1 MSHYFA
7 FLELFSR
14 EGGIQSYVMDVLTA
28 YQDWAKEKGCR
39 GTVALLHDAPPEVN
53 PLDSAQLT
61 FAYLGHESRT
71 MERARLA
78 QHLLQSLLFERPER
92 VICGHVKLAPLVYLY
107 CKLLKI
113 PYTLMTY
120 GKEVWGNWE
129 YLSSWEIRGL
139 RGADQVWAI
148 SRHSRDRLCA
158 AYQVPPERVQFLPC
172 VVDEAQF
179 TPGPKPA
186 ELLERY
192 QLTGY
197 KVLMTVARLW
207 PEDIY
212 KGVDVTIQAL
222 PQIVAQMPDV
232 KYLVIGRGGD
242 QPRLAQLAAD
252 LGVSDRVIFAGFVP
266 TAELPDHYRVADAYV
281 MPSQEG
287 FGIVYLE
294 AMARMRP
301 VIGCTRNGPADF
313 VTSGIDGFLVPPKN
327 VQAVATVLEQLL
339 GDPALCAAVGR
350 RAYRTALDFS
360 WGANALRMIE
370 LLDLSASTDGIR
382 GRCLL

>member
-1 MSHYFA
+1 MNHYFA
-7 FLELFSR
+7 FLELFTR
-14 EGGIQSYVMDVLTA
+14 EGGIQSYVMDVLAA

-39 GTVALLHDAPPEVN
+39 GTVALLHDQPPVHN
-53 PLDSAQLT
+53 PLDSPQLT
-61 FAYLGHESRT
+61 FTYLGHASRT

-107 CKLLKI
+107 CKLFRI
-113 PYTLMTY
+113 PYVLMTY

-129 YLSSWEIRGL
+129 YLSPWEIRGL
-139 RGADQVWAI
+139 QGADQVWTI

-158 AYQVPPERVQFLPC
+158 AYQIPPERVQFLPC
-172 VVDEAQF
+172 VVDETEF

-186 ELLERY
+186 ALLERY
-192 QLTGY
+192 QLTGSQ
-197 KVLMTVARLW
+197 VLMTVARLW

-252 LGVSDRVIFAGFVP
+252 LGVSDRVIFAGYVP
-266 TAELPDHYRVADAYV
+266 TAELPAHYRVADAYV

-294 AMARMRP
+294 AMASGIP
-301 VIGCTRNGPADF
+301 VLSGLGDGSADPLQDGRLGWQVEHRNGEA
-313 VTSGIDGFLVPPKN
+313 IA
-327 VQAVATVLEQLL
+327 QACITMLQGEDQRCQGDWLRQEAIAHFGKAQLSQRLATLL
-339 GDPALCAAVGR
+339 NEGV
-350 RAYRTALDFS
+350 
-360 WGANALRMIE
+360 E
-370 LLDLSASTDGIR
+370 V
-382 GRCLL
+382 